1 MIESPLPRPH
11 IFCMITR
18 VLAYVACSP
27 LNLKLTLPLK
37 QSNVHFMDFLVVLPV
52 LAICASYYFESEST
66 DNATFAGCCDPQA
79 GKGADVT
86 LDAMRSELN
95 QV

>member
-1 MIESPLPRPH
+1 
-11 IFCMITR
+11 MITR

-66 DNATFAGCCDPQA
+66 DTGNATFAGCCDPQA
-79 GKGADVT
+79 GKGADVPVT
-86 LDAMRSELN
+86 LDAMRSEFN